1 MKVDVGIWSKLTRMT
16 MVLLVVAGILAVGV
30 ILFRSYVPVIQQNE
44 RIRKEVLRLDTQ
56 IQKEEEMAKQLNSA
70 VHSLS
75 TDPKTVERLAR
86 ERLGYAKPGETV
98 VRFETASTNAVAQ

>member
-16 MVLLVVAGILAVGV
+16 MVLLVVAGILAAGV

-56 IQKEEEMAKQLNSA
+56 IQKEEETAKQLNSA

-75 TDPKTVERLAR
+75 NDPKTVERLAR

-98 VRFETASTNAVAQ
+98 VRFEAASTNAVTR